1 MRFREAR
8 TISAISV
15 LRHAFPYAASLL
27 SYVVVERVLKRY
39 LVDHW
44 RDQQLATRRLPD
56 QAKLKGHRGKCLKE
70 LRSLNKARRMKEVVS
85 RLTLGDVEALLRR
98 PSAHQSAKDRN
109 EAIHS
114 NLYLREEAR
123 LSRAKQQA
131 KNEARFANAKRHLAR
146 AMRRYAGYKLVDVDG
161 VLMAQPNK
169 RMDAAERVRLK
180 GR

>member
-1 MRFREAR
+1 MLSYLPLDSWHDIRRQVLNRCPLEAGF
-8 TISAISV
+8 S
-15 LRHAFPYAASLL
+15 LASL
-27 SYVVVERVLKRY
+27 SNTCAMKNIAHECDQFTVY
-39 LVDHW
+39 LLVW
-44 RDQQLATRRLPD
+44 
-56 QAKLKGHRGKCLKE
+56 
-70 LRSLNKARRMKEVVS
+70 
-85 RLTLGDVEALLRR
+85 
-98 PSAHQSAKDRN
+98 
-109 EAIHS
+109 
-114 NLYLREEAR
+114 YLREEAR